1 MVKPR
6 AFPVAALLLLALAFP
21 AQAEPFSVSKKV
33 ALAQSLD
40 DLAVALAN
48 HDMVPVKMQP
58 IDRALIKK
66 GYEDPHLRILFVGS
80 NTAVRWAEAAEP
92 RLLNLLPLRLTLVQS
107 GEWVTVM
114 TDDFA
119 LWQQGFPDDP
129 GRSMLKAWQIELKS
143 VLEDFAQ
150 Q

>member
-1 MVKPR
+1 MVTTR
-6 AFPVAALLLLALAFP
+6 GFP
-21 AQAEPFSVSKKV
+21 ALILGLVLAGHVQAASFSVGKN
-33 ALAQSLD
+33 ATMAQALD

-66 GYEDPHLRILFVGS
+66 GYEDPQLRILFVGS
-80 NTAVRWAEAAEP
+80 ATAVRWAEAAEP
-92 RLLNLLPLRLTLVQS
+92 RLLNLLPLRLTLVQN
-107 GEWVTVM
+107 GERVTVM
-114 TDDFA
+114 TDDFTPWEQA
-119 LWQQGFPDDP
+119 FPDDP
-129 GRSMLKAWQIELKS
+129 GRSMLKAWEIELKS